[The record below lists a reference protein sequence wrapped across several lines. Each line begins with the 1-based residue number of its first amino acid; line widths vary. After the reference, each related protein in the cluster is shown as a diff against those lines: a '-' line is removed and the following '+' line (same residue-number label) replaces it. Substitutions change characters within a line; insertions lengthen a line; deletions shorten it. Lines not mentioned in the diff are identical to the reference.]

1 MRLDNFRLSEA
12 PSAFFSLLRF
22 HLGAGARLA
31 ARVSV
36 PVLVATA
43 AAAMFFGPD
52 FLASVARVLFGAD
65 AGIASGA
72 VVLLAL
78 AGIARAAEQR
88 ICRGLSGWV
97 RHLPAG
103 PAAHRRAAL
112 IAITLVEAPVLLGF
126 AVLALA
132 AAAGARGG
140 NPVRELALALP
151 LRALAAAVFALP
163 VTRRRLTRTLAL
175 GAGLFAGG
183 RSPGLLALAAAL
195 LLAADLGAGRLRPV
209 GDVPRRR
216 RSADRLIEARI
227 AWRALGWR
235 TAGAYA
241 CALLPLAMGWA
252 FVAHNELPPHHQAR
266 AALLAGSL
274 ALALLFAALGDGLA
288 VLRPAWPWARSLP
301 WSAARRVR
309 GDALL
314 LGAHALPVVLATAV
328 LAPWTRETAAAALAV
343 LALVPPL
350 AARTAGAM
358 RRAPERRSG
367 ASGEILLEGGLAA
380 LLAALLPWTAA
391 LALLATPW
399 LLRLA
404 ARRERRQKVSRWLE
418 LHSLAVG
425 DPQSWS
431 AG

>member
-1 MRLDNFRLSEA
+1 VT
-12 PSAFFSLLRF
+12 SAFFSLLRF

-43 AAAMFFGPD
+43 AAAMFLGPD

-78 AGIARAAEQR
+78 AGIARAAVQR
-88 ICRGLSGWV
+88 ICRELSGWV

-112 IAITLVEAPVLLGF
+112 LAITLVEVPVLLGF
-126 AVLALA
+126 AVLAVGA
-132 AAAGARGG
+132 TDAIAARGG
-140 NPVRELALALP
+140 NAVRELALALP

-163 VTRRRLTRTLAL
+163 VTRWRLTRTLAL
-175 GAGLFAGG
+175 GAGLLAGG

-195 LLAADLGAGRLRPV
+195 LLAADLAAGRLRPV
-209 GDVPRRR
+209 GDLPRRR

-252 FVAHNELPPHHQAR
+252 FVAHNELPPLHQAR
-266 AALLAGSL
+266 GALLAGSL
-274 ALALLFAALGDGLA
+274 ALALLFAALGDSLA

-314 LGAHALPVVLATAV
+314 LGAYALPLVLATAV
-328 LAPWTRETAAAALAV
+328 LAPWTREMAAAALAV

-358 RRAPERRSG
+358 RRAPERRGG

-399 LLRLA
+399 LFGVA

-431 AG
+431 AR

>member
-1 MRLDNFRLSEA
+1 MT
-12 PSAFFSLLRF
+12 SAFFSLLRF

-43 AAAMFFGPD
+43 AAAMFLGPD
-52 FLASVARVLFGAD
+52 FLASAARLLFGAD

-72 VVLLAL
+72 VVLLAFV
-78 AGIARAAEQR
+78 GIARVAVQR
-88 ICRGLSGWV
+88 ICRELSGWV

-103 PAAHRRAAL
+103 PAMHRRAAL
-112 IAITLVEAPVLLGF
+112 FAITLVEVPVLLGF
-126 AVLALA
+126 AVLAVGA
-132 AAAGARGG
+132 SGARGG
-140 NPVRELALALP
+140 NALRELALALP

-163 VTRRRLTRTLAL
+163 VTRWRLTRTLAL
-175 GAGLFAGG
+175 GAGLLAGG
-183 RSPGLLALAAAL
+183 RSPGLLTLAAAL
-195 LLAADLGAGRLRPV
+195 LLAADLAGGGLRPV
-209 GDVPRRR
+209 GDLPRRR

-252 FVAHNELPPHHQAR
+252 FVAHNELPPLHQAR
-266 AALLAGSL
+266 GALLAGSL
-274 ALALLFAALGDGLA
+274 ALALLFAALGDSLA

-314 LGAHALPVVLATAV
+314 LGAHALPLVLATAV
-328 LAPWTRETAAAALAV
+328 LAPWTRETAAAVLAV

-350 AARTAGAM
+350 AVRTAGAV

-367 ASGEILLEGGLAA
+367 ASGEILLEAGLAA

-399 LLRLA
+399 LFRVA